1 MELFWHATTE
11 VMQIALAVRVVDF
24 HLNYH
29 QPQQWCIYATN
40 TSDAMDFGSI
50 FGTIISEALMLWSD
64 SI

>member
-40 TSDAMDFGSI
+40 TSDAHGIWFDICVYNYFRS
-50 FGTIISEALMLWSD
+50 ANVVVR
-64 SI
+64 